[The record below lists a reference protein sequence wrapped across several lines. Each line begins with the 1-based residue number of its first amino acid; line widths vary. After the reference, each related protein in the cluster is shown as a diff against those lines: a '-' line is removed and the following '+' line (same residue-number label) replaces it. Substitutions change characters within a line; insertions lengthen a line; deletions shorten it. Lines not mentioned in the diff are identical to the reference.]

1 MPSSIRYYDGMD
13 SRSYLTIKEINT
25 AIKAHI
31 EGELSFRS
39 VVLKGEV
46 SNFRQYPKALYFSL
60 KDQEAKIS
68 AVFFLYGAYPKYLPK
83 DGDEV
88 LVTGTISVYVKD
100 GSYQINAKQIEM
112 FGLGDQLLALQK
124 LKEKLL
130 KEGLFDA
137 SKKKPLPRYPRVVG
151 MIAGRD
157 SAALKDLTTNL
168 FRRYPLAQQVFF
180 PSLVQGPLAPKDLM
194 RALELAYQ
202 YPMDVLIIA
211 RGGGAEEDLSAFND
225 EALVRKVATSPI
237 PTIAAIGHEINLSL
251 VDLVADQR
259 VSTPTGAAELAVPN
273 KDDLYQDLIV
283 SAERAHQAI
292 KTMLTLKLKQWT
304 ALSQRPVL
312 MSPFGMYQMQ
322 KDTNET
328 YRVRLN
334 QAIKLLF
341 QKTLGR
347 HQQSKASLE
356 ALSPFA
362 VIKRGY
368 ALTTTASGKV
378 VHSLSEV
385 TIGDLITT
393 QLNDGTFT
401 SEVKKKG

>member
-1 MPSSIRYYDGMD
+1 
-13 SRSYLTIKEINT
+13 
-25 AIKAHI
+25 
-31 EGELSFRS
+31 
-39 VVLKGEV
+39 
-46 SNFRQYPKALYFSL
+46 
-60 KDQEAKIS
+60 
-68 AVFFLYGAYPKYLPK
+68 
-83 DGDEV
+83 
-88 LVTGTISVYVKD
+88 
-100 GSYQINAKQIEM
+100 
-112 FGLGDQLLALQK
+112 
-124 LKEKLL
+124 
-130 KEGLFDA
+130 
-137 SKKKPLPRYPRVVG
+137 
-151 MIAGRD
+151 
-157 SAALKDLTTNL
+157 
-168 FRRYPLAQQVFF
+168 
-180 PSLVQGPLAPKDLM
+180 M
-194 RALELAYQ
+194 RALALAYA

-273 KDDLYQDLIV
+273 KEDLYQDLIV

-292 KTMLTLKLKQWT
+292 KTMLTLRMKQWT

-312 MSPFGMYQMQ
+312 MSPLGMYQMQ
-322 KDTNET
+322 KDTTET
-328 YRVRLN
+328 YRARLN

-347 HQQSKASLE
+347 HQQYKASLE

-385 TIGDLITT
+385 KVGDLITT

>member
-1 MPSSIRYYDGMD
+1 ME

-25 AIKAHI
+25 AIKTHI
-31 EGELSFRS
+31 EGELTFRS

-137 SKKKPLPRYPRVVG
+137 TKKKTLPRYPRVVG
-151 MIAGRD
+151 IIAGRD

-180 PSLVQGPLAPKDLM
+180 PSLVQGVLAPKDLM
-194 RALELAYQ
+194 RALDLAYRQ
-202 YPMDVLIIA
+202 TLDVLIIA

-225 EALVRKVATSPI
+225 EALVRKVAASPI

-251 VDLVADQR
+251 VDLVADKR

-273 KDDLYQDLIV
+273 KEDLYQDLIV
-283 SAERAHQAI
+283 SMERATQAVRTI
-292 KTMLTLKLKQWT
+292 YTLRMKQWL

-312 MSPFGMYQMQ
+312 ISPLGMYQTQ
-322 KDTNET
+322 KELLSNYWT
-328 YRVRLN
+328 RLD

-347 HQQSKASLE
+347 TQQAKASLE

-362 VIKRGY
+362 VIQRGY
-368 ALTTTASGKV
+368 ALATTTAGKV
-378 VHSLSEV
+378 VHSVHDVGVGE
-385 TIGDLITT
+385 LITT
-393 QLNDGTFT
+393 RLKDGTFT